1 MKNYHL
7 REVFFPHFNFTQLF
21 RIMKLT
27 TLMLFLT
34 IWQLQ
39 AVETYAQSTTVNLS
53 LKNVKIEEVFKAIEH
68 QSDFDFFYNDK
79 QIDAS
84 KLVTINVKNTKIS
97 EVIKNLFADKDL
109 TYKVIGNHIVLIK
122 ADLYENELLKTVLE
136 DQQKQQKVS
145 GKVTDISGLP
155 LPGVVVNVKGTNK
168 SVVTDAYGK
177 YSIAVSENDK
187 VLVFSFIGMI
197 KKEITITGQTNQDV
211 VLESEVLKLDEVVV
225 VGYGVQKKKL
235 VTGATVSVKGDNL
248 KKLNTTNAL
257 QALQGQ
263 AAGVN
268 ITSSSGQP
276 GGGYKVNIR
285 GVGTIGNANPLYV
298 VDGVITGDITYLS
311 NSDIASVDILKD
323 AASCA
328 IYGINGAN
336 GVVLITTRSGSSVSK
351 KGGQI
356 TFDAY
361 YGIQNAARK
370 TDLLNSVQYATI
382 QNEAAINSG
391 KAPLFTQAQIN
402 ALGNGTNWLNQMFS
416 SNVPTQNYNLAAN
429 GGNDVSSYSL
439 GLSYIQQGGI
449 IGGSDLSNYKRY
461 NFRSNTERKM
471 YDGTLKIGEHLTFSF
486 TDQKGIADA
495 GIYSGNPLRGAFGT
509 SPLLAMYDAKGNYL
523 SSLNSTVYNGGPWNN
538 TEANPYALMQYNNQN
553 DTKTQKLIGDVYAEL
568 QPIKNL
574 KIKSTFGINY
584 SSSANHSYTPSYDK
598 LSIYAYN
605 LYEKIGQGS
614 SQGYTWNWDNT
625 VNYTFNIKNHNFD
638 VLAGSAVRKYQG
650 SFVGGSNTGSTLFG
664 TFDRGYLSNSTVTSF
679 TMSSPSTI
687 TRLPG
692 ETDAAYNARYAAAA
706 QLLTHGISLYGNANA
721 VYAQSS
727 FFGRVNYSYKEKYL
741 ASAIFRADGSTMF
754 AKDHQWGYFPSLSAG
769 WVASSEPFMESTKNW
784 LDFLKVRASWGS
796 NGNDGISAFNYL
808 SLISLANAQ
817 YNFGSD
823 NTTLTQGSYPS
834 TIGVENTKWETSYQT
849 NIGIDARL
857 LNNKLNL
864 GIDLYN
870 KLTKDWLVA
879 APLLATAGVS
889 KNPYINGGDVT
900 NKGIEFQLAYN
911 SKIGKDFTF
920 SVSGSYAYNK
930 NVVNNIPTADGIIH
944 GSTNSLF
951 TNGPEFFRASAGNP
965 IGYFWG
971 YKTAGIFQT
980 EADVQNYKNSK
991 GVVIQPNAH
1000 PGDLKYVDLNGDG
1013 KITAD
1018 DKTNIGDPNPHHLF
1032 GLNLACNYK
1041 NFDLSVTAN
1050 GVAGNKIVQSYRDP
1064 GQYGNWTSDILS
1076 RWHGEGT
1083 SNTMPRV
1090 TQNGLNWTEFS
1101 DLYIHD
1107 GSYLRISNISLGYD
1121 LAKLA
1126 KWKNLSQFRIYVSV
1140 QNLITFTKYSGMD
1153 PEVGASA
1160 PDASGAYYF
1169 GQGVD
1174 TGIYPR
1180 PQVYMMGVNI
1190 IF

>member
-1 MKNYHL
+1 MKITL
-7 REVFFPHFNFTQLF
+7 LLMIIGIFTVSANGFSQEAKITINMQNGSLSDLF
-21 RIMKLT
+21 KVIEQKTEYRI
-27 TLMLFLT
+27 
-34 IWQLQ
+34 
-39 AVETYAQSTTVNLS
+39 
-53 LKNVKIEEVFKAIEH
+53 
-68 QSDFDFFYNDK
+68 FYK
-79 QIDAS
+79 T
-84 KLVTINVKNTKIS
+84 KLVEDAKRVDINVTQEPVSDILTHLLSERELSYDLIDRVIVITPSSENKESLLQKPKN
-97 EVIKNLFADKDL
+97 A
-109 TYKVIGNHIVLIK
+109 
-122 ADLYENELLKTVLE
+122 
-136 DQQKQQKVS
+136 S
-145 GKVTDISGLP
+145 GKVIDQNGISIVGAT
-155 LPGVVVNVKGTNK
+155 VSIKGTNRA
-168 SVVTDAYGK
+168 VVTDANGAY
-177 YSIAVSENDK
+177 IIPITDNDK
-187 VLVFSFIGMI
+187 VLVFSFVGM
-197 KKEITITGQTNQDV
+197 KKQ
-211 VLESEVLKLDEVVV
+211 EVLINGLTTINVTLTSESIGLDEVIV
-225 VGYGVQKKKL
+225 VGYGTQKKKL
-235 VTGATVSVKGDNL
+235 VTGATVSVKGESL

-276 GGGYKVNIR
+276 GGGIKVNIR
-285 GVGTIGNANPLYV
+285 GVGTIGNASPLYV
-298 VDGVITGDITYLS
+298 VDGVIASDISFLN

-336 GVVLITTRSGSSVSK
+336 GVVLITTRSGSSVGK

-356 TFDAY
+356 SFDAY
-361 YGIQNAARK
+361 YGTQNAARK
-370 TDLLNSVQYATI
+370 LNLLNAEQYATI

-391 KAPLFTQAQIN
+391 QAPLFTQTQIN
-402 ALGNGTNWLNQMFS
+402 ALAQGSNALQAHGTNWSNEMFA
-416 SNVPTQNYNLAAN
+416 SNVPTQNYNLSAT
-429 GGNDVSSYSL
+429 GGNDVSTYSL
-439 GLSYIQQGGI
+439 GLSYMQQGGI
-449 IGGSDLSNYKRY
+449 IGGSDLSNYQRI
-461 NFRSNTERKM
+461 NFRSNSEREM
-471 YDGTLKIGEHLTFSF
+471 YDGALKVGEHLTFSMI
-486 TDQKGIADA
+486 DQKGVAD
-495 GIYSGNPLRGAFGT
+495 GGLYSGNVVAGIFT

-523 SSLNSTVYNGGPWNN
+523 SSLNSTIYKGGVWNN

-553 DTKTQKLIGDVYAEL
+553 DTKTQKLLGDVYAEL
-568 QPIKNL
+568 EPIKNL

-584 SSSANHSYTPSYDK
+584 SSSANHSYKPVYDK

-605 LYEKIGQGS
+605 LNESISQGS

-625 VNYTFNIKNHNFD
+625 VNYLFKVKDHQFD
-638 VLAGSAVRKYQG
+638 VLAGSAVREYQG
-650 SFVGGSNTGSTLFG
+650 SFVGGNITGTTLFSS
-664 TFDRGYLSNSTVTSF
+664 FDRGYLSTSTVTSVS
-679 TMSSPSTI
+679 MSADT
-687 TRLPG
+687 T
-692 ETDAAYNARYAAAA
+692 AA
-706 QLLTHGISLYGNANA
+706 QRQTMTHGMSLYGNANA
-721 VYAQSS
+721 VYAQAS

-769 WVASSEPFMESTKNW
+769 WVASNESFMESTKNW

-808 SLISLANAQ
+808 SLISLSNAR

-823 NTTLTQGSYPS
+823 NSTLTQGSYPS

-857 LNNKLNL
+857 LNNKLNVN
-864 GIDLYN
+864 IDVYN
-870 KLTKDWLVA
+870 KLTKDWLIA

-900 NKGIEFQLAYN
+900 NKGIELQLAYN
-911 SKIGKDFTF
+911 NKIGRDFTF

-944 GSTNSLF
+944 GSTNSLYV
-951 TNGPEFFRASAGNP
+951 NGPEFFRASAGNP

-991 GVVIQPNAH
+991 GVVIQPNAQ

-1013 KITAD
+1013 TITAA
-1018 DKTNIGDPNPHHLF
+1018 DKTNIGDPNPHHVF
-1032 GLNLACNYK
+1032 GLSLACNYK

-1050 GVAGNKIVQSYRDP
+1050 GVAGNKLVQAYRGP
-1064 GQYGNWTSDILS
+1064 GQWANWTSDILS

-1083 SNTMPRV
+1083 SNTMPRI
-1090 TQNGLNWTEFS
+1090 TQNSSNWVEFS

-1121 LAKLA
+1121 FAKLA
-1126 KWKNLSQFRIYVSV
+1126 KWKNLSQFRLYVSV

-1180 PQVYMMGVNI
+1180 PQVYMVGVNI